1 MMFGKKMVE
10 EFGLYGG
17 MEVIDEVF
25 EFVVS
30 IVFDQVENCMYIIKV
45 VMVVMFSK

>member
-30 IVFDQVENCMYIIKV
+30 IVFD
-45 VMVVMFSK
+45 